1 MKQRQKQKLK
11 RLQKQL
17 AEALTPPI
25 PADPI
30 EFCTKILG
38 FQPTENQ
45 KTLINQFQKSQ
56 FTAARWC
63 RQSGK
68 TQTVSALLLH
78 YALTNPNTQIGIV
91 CKIKVVEFPF
101 GFMIH
106 KAFLNHS

>member
-1 MKQRQKQKLK
+1 MKQRQKQKLQ
-11 RLQKQL
+11 RLEQVL
-17 AEALTPPI
+17 AEALAPPI

-30 EFCTKILG
+30 EFCTEILG
-38 FQPTENQ
+38 FEPTEYQ
-45 KTLINQFQKSQ
+45 KDLIQKFQKSQ

-68 TQTVSALLLH
+68 TQTVSVLLLH
-78 YALTNPNTQIGIV
+78 YALTNPNTCIGIV